1 MELQVISQQ
10 MTKRIKALT
19 DSRSTLKDL
28 AITKANAIT
37 EYEKKVAITIIKL
50 RNGMEAELEGEV
62 ISNPPVTVIDK
73 VSKGMC
79 WQEKLEMEKSEA
91 LYKAE
96 IVCMNAL
103 QAELNGL
110 QSLNKYVTEV

>member
-79 WQEKLEMEKSEA
+79 WKEKLAMEQAIAMYHSET
-91 LYKAE
+91 
-96 IVCMNAL
+96 ICMNAL
-103 QAELNGL
+103 SVEINGF